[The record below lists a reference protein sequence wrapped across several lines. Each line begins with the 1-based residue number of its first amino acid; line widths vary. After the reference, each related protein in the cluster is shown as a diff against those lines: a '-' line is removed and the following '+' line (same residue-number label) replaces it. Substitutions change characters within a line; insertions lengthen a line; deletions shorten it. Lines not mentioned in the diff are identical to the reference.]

1 MVKIVNAMTVKQ
13 EIGSLMACAYLLGHP
28 DHYTNY
34 KFHPFY
40 WRMFVGEVKRAWGQ
54 ISPDNKYD
62 KSLVMLV
69 RLNDE
74 SGNLVALSP
83 VIDYELR
90 PPELQQM
97 TLYDWIRLTDQ
108 ERIPKSCEKS
118 PSVPALNGHSNN
130 GSNTESELENLQNS
144 PATSHRILVDHGD
157 EDEEGDDEDIEGEG
171 KGEGEDERD
180 R

>member
-1 MVKIVNAMTVKQ
+1 
-13 EIGSLMACAYLLGHP
+13 
-28 DHYTNY
+28 
-34 KFHPFY
+34 
-40 WRMFVGEVKRAWGQ
+40 
-54 ISPDNKYD
+54 
-62 KSLVMLV
+62 
-69 RLNDE
+69 
-74 SGNLVALSP
+74 
-83 VIDYELR
+83 
-90 PPELQQM
+90 M